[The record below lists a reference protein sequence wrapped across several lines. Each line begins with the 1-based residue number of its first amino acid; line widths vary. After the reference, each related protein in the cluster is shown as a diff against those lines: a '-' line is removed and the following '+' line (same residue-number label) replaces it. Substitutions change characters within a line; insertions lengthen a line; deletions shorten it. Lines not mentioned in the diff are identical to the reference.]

1 MIGNI
6 GTLGGSI
13 RGASVGG
20 LMDLIRQRLAQRD
33 AGPKPVTEVGFQGIA
48 GTNPYAKQ
56 NGMSTG
62 IAGQKIMADFL
73 INPYGKKM
81 AGVYIGNPSDPGD
94 DQGRQTYG

>member
-1 MIGNI
+1 MIGDF

-33 AGPKPVTEVGFQGIA
+33 SVPQPQTAVGFQGIA
-48 GTNPYAKQ
+48 GNNPYAKQ

-62 IAGQKIMADFL
+62 IDGQKMMADFL
-73 INPYGKKM
+73 INPYGQKT

>member
-6 GTLGGSI
+6 GTLGGRL
-13 RGASVGG
+13 RGLTAGG
-20 LMDLIRQRLAQRD
+20 HIDLMKQILAQRD

-62 IAGQKIMADFL
+62 IDGQKIMADFL